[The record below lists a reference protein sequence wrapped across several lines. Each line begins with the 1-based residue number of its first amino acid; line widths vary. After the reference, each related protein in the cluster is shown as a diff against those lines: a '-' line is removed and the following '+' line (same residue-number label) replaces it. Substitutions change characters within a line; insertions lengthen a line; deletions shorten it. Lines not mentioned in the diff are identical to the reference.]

1 MTPRLFLQRALE
13 ALFRVLF
20 VYRCEG
26 EEHVPAQ
33 GRALVV
39 ANHPSYLDPL
49 LLSLQVERP
58 IRFMAWDALFKVPLL
73 GFLMRAFGAFPVDV
87 RRGQGRDAY
96 EKARAL
102 LEQGEVV
109 GLFPEGK
116 RSRTG
121 WMEPALRAGAARLA
135 LEARAP
141 VVPASITG
149 AFRAWPHYQA
159 LPRPGRVR
167 VRFHPPIDPR
177 PFADLPE
184 EEGVAALLA
193 EIRRQVERSLM
204 PGVKS
209 DLRMNVLYRLPSP
222 WPRLYEVLPPLFA
235 ASLVFWRTRSLTTVL
250 PAYLYLAYLFVDHLL
265 LPQSRIVKWIR
276 NVSPVLFA
284 LAYGDVVLTA
294 LGAPTVPAGR
304 ALAAICLGGL
314 FAYLYERTWVALGA
328 IRGFVAAAAL
338 EALAQWRAPHALGPH
353 VALPLFLA
361 VYAWERRSVFWRWS
375 VPVLLAYAVAVPV
388 YLGAGLLP
396 PLHVLP
402 ALLAW
407 LIERVFPY
415 DLPSR
420 DSEEPAAPVGLGLRL

>member
-1 MTPRLFLQRALE
+1 VTPRLLLQRVLE

-49 LLSLQVERP
+49 LLSLQVVRP
-58 IRFMAWDALFKVPLL
+58 IRFMAWDALFNVPVL
-73 GFLMRAFGAFPVDV
+73 GPLMRTFGAFPVDV
-87 RRGQGRDAY
+87 RRGQGKDAY

-102 LEQGEVV
+102 LDQGEVV

-135 LEARAP
+135 LAARAP
-141 VVPASITG
+141 VVPATITG

-167 VRFHPPIDPR
+167 VRFHPPIDPA
-177 PFADLPE
+177 PFAALPE
-184 EEGVAALLA
+184 EDGVAALLG
-193 EIRRQVERSLM
+193 EIRRRVEGSLM
-204 PGVKS
+204 PGVKA
-209 DLRMNVLYRLPSP
+209 DLKMDVLYRLPSP
-222 WPRLYEVLPPLFA
+222 WPRMYEVLTALGA
-235 ASLVFWRTRSLTTVL
+235 ASVVFWRTRSLTAVA
-250 PAYLYLAYLFVDHLL
+250 PAYLYLAYLFADHLF
-265 LPQSRIVKWIR
+265 LPQQRIIKWLR
-276 NVSPVLFA
+276 NASPVLFA
-284 LAYGDVVLTA
+284 LTYGEVVLAA
-294 LGAPTVPAGR
+294 LGAPQVPAAG
-304 ALAAICLGGL
+304 ALLATCLGGF
-314 FAYLYERTWVALGA
+314 FAYLYERTWVALSA
-328 IRGFVAAAAL
+328 VRGFVIAAAL
-338 EALAQWRAPHALGPH
+338 EAAALWRAPDALGPH

-375 VPVLLAYAVAVPV
+375 APVLLAYAVAVPFF
-388 YLGAGLLP
+388 LAGRLP
-396 PLHVLP
+396 GPVHALP

-420 DSEEPAAPVGLGLRL
+420 DGEAPAAPAGLGLRM